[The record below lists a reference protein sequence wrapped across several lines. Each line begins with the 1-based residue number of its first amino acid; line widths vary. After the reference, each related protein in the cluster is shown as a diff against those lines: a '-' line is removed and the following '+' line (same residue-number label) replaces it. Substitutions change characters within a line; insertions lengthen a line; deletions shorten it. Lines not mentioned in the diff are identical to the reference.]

1 MLRCEAE
8 CPGVRPSFD
17 LRTSLG
23 SADYPDLHFCHAL
36 CWKLRCAQRRSG
48 GSPCFTP
55 DVRTMSRAK
64 STTLAHSKVVPLQS
78 STSTPASRIRL
89 RPRSRFP
96 PLSLKKDRSVPGGPI
111 RSFWKASQGHACRGQ
126 EDIWPGSRIGGAR
139 RDQRDAA
146 QDGGDGRFRNSV
158 AMPAT
163 STQPP
168 KLQVRAVASVTETPL
183 GDR

>member
-1 MLRCEAE
+1 MCSEAKRRFAVLHPG
-8 CPGVRPSFD
+8 CPHDVEGQVDDAGPLEGGPFAVVDFHASVPH
-17 LRTSLG
+17 TSQ
-23 SADYPDLHFCHAL
+23 APFEIPA
-36 CWKLRCAQRRSG
+36 
-48 GSPCFTP
+48 
-55 DVRTMSRAK
+55 
-64 STTLAHSKVVPLQS
+64 VVV
-78 STSTPASRIRL
+78 A
-89 RPRSRFP
+89 
-96 PLSLKKDRSVPGGPI
+96 LKKDRSVPGGPI

-168 KLQVRAVASVTETPL
+168 KMQVRAVASVTETPL